1 MNKIA
6 RYFRFCRM
14 LLKFRLTR
22 QMIYSFNF
30 WTAFFVDLTV
40 FFVQIVVFSVV
51 FLQVDTINGWN
62 SYQMIF
68 FVGTFTVIDSLYMC
82 TYFFGVI
89 GIPDKIRTGRLD
101 IYLTKPIN
109 TLFYVSFE
117 SMDFGSVLLTIP
129 GILMLVYSAGH
140 LNITPGLANI
150 AGYIF
155 LVLLMTYLMY
165 SLMILVRVGAFWFT
179 RVDSFGEL
187 ENELVNF
194 SFRIPGVVFRGAA
207 KLVFYILVPY
217 GLIATIPTQ
226 FFTDAINGR
235 YWLLVTG
242 VCAGFG
248 ALSSFMWKTGLKHY
262 GSASS

>member
-1 MNKIA
+1 
-6 RYFRFCRM
+6 
-14 LLKFRLTR
+14 
-22 QMIYSFNF
+22 MIYSFNF

-40 FFVQIVVFSVV
+40 FLIQIAVFSVV
-51 FLQVDTINGWN
+51 FLQVDSINGWN
-62 SYQMIF
+62 SYQLIF

-89 GIPDKIRTGRLD
+89 GIPDKIRTGKLD

-117 SMDFGSVLLTIP
+117 NMDFGSILLTLP
-129 GILMLVYSAGH
+129 GIGMLAYSAGH
-140 LNITPGLANI
+140 LKIAPGFVNI
-150 AGYIF
+150 AGYIL

-165 SLMILVRVGAFWFT
+165 TLMILVRVGAFWFT

-194 SFRIPGVVFRGAA
+194 SFRIPGVVFKGAA

-217 GLIATIPTQ
+217 GLIATVPTQ
-226 FFTDAINGR
+226 FFTDILSGR
-235 YWLLVTG
+235 SWLLVFI
-242 VCAGFG
+242 VCTGFG
-248 ALSSFMWKTGLKHY
+248 CLSTLMWKAGLKHY